1 MILSIPTDSP
11 LSLRFGA
18 SHIDDETSDEAAQVE
33 APVEPVGEGGEYTY
47 LRTLAEIYSPAYEDR
62 ASSPSG
68 LHAYKLRAVPVLLAS
83 HRGQMVEVR
92 VQP

>member
-1 MILSIPTDSP
+1 MALALYSKALAAIIFNELPACSP
-11 LSLRFGA
+11 
-18 SHIDDETSDEAAQVE
+18 
-33 APVEPVGEGGEYTY
+33 Y
-47 LRTLAEIYSPAYEDR
+47 LRTLAEIYSPAYEER